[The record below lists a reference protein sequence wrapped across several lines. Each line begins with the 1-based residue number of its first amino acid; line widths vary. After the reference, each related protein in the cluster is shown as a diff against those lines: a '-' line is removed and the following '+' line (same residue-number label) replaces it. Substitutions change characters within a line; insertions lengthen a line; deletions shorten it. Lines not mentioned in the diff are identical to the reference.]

1 MEPRRRDI
9 IGAGL
14 LTLVLVGAVALI
26 FFLTWQGAA

>member
-1 MEPRRRDI
+1 MEPRPRDI

-14 LTLVLVGAVALI
+14 LALVLIGAVALI